1 MEKIYVPSKVD
12 PSLHW
17 SIYVHKPDR
26 GPAYAAAIAG
36 ELNQDDGWQS
46 FKFKIDFAARHPA
59 TKVEI
64 TGPATAKKKLAALE
78 QLQNQMREADLI

>member
-1 MEKIYVPSKVD
+1 MEKIYVPSKVN

-36 ELNQDDGWQS
+36 ELKEMDGWKS
-46 FKFKIDFAARHPA
+46 FTFKIDFEPRHPA
-59 TKVEI
+59 TRVQI

-78 QLQNQMREADLI
+78 QLQNQMREANLI